1 MNTARDIGMHFIY
14 CHKKEH
20 NFIRTYATLAN
31 SNSKFYARTHK

>member
-20 NFIRTYATLAN
+20 NLLATLAN
-31 SNSKFYARTHK
+31 SNSKFYARTHE